1 VIDLV
6 AAEFLKLRS
15 TRTALGL
22 LIAALLVSVVPAILV
37 LVFAPADF
45 LEDES
50 VGGIGLVVAGVTLVP
65 LLGLVF
71 GILSMTNEYRHG
83 TVTYSYLVTPRRARV
98 IVAKLLVCFVVG
110 VVVLAVAGALV
121 TLTALVGY
129 EVRGLELELSP
140 LFDDDVAQTLV
151 LVLVTAGL
159 MASFG
164 VGLGAL
170 FRNQPATV
178 AGTLI
183 WALAVESIVVGLK
196 PRIGQYL
203 PFAALDQVVAG
214 GVTIG
219 AETEAAQIGLSRPA
233 AFLISLAY
241 IAAVSVAAVYTTM
254 RRDVT

>member
-1 VIDLV
+1 VIDLLL
-6 AAEFLKLRS
+6 AEFLKLRS

-22 LIAALLVSVVPAILV
+22 LIAAVLVSVVPAILV
-37 LVFAPADF
+37 LVFAPTDF

-50 VGGIGLVVAGVTLVP
+50 VGGLGLIVAGMTLVP

-83 TVTYSYLVTPRRARV
+83 TITYSYLVTPRRARV
-98 IVAKLLVCFVVG
+98 IVVKLLVCFVVG
-110 VVVLAVAGALV
+110 VAVLAFVGALV
-121 TLTALVGY
+121 TLTAVIGY
-129 EVRGLELELSP
+129 EIRDLALEMGG
-140 LFDDDVAQTLV
+140 LFDDGVAQTIV
-151 LVLVTAGL
+151 LVLLTAGL

-183 WALAVESIVVGLK
+183 WALAVESIIVGLK

-219 AETEAAQIGLSRPA
+219 TQTEAAQIGLSRPE

-241 IAAVSVAAVYTTM
+241 IAAVSVAAVFTTM

>member
-1 VIDLV
+1 MIDLV

-22 LIAALLVSVVPAILV
+22 LISAVLVSVVPAILV
-37 LVFAPADF
+37 LVFAPAEF

-50 VGGIGLVVAGVTLVP
+50 VGGLTLVVAGATIVP
-65 LLGLVF
+65 MLGLVF

-83 TVTYSYLVTPRRARV
+83 TITYSYLVTPRRARV
-98 IVAKLLVCFVVG
+98 IAVKLFVCFVVG
-110 VVVLAVAGALV
+110 VVVLALVGFLV

-129 EVRGLELELSP
+129 EVRGLELETGT
-140 LFDDDVAQTLV
+140 LFDDGVALTIV
-151 LVLVTAGL
+151 LVLLAAGL
-159 MASFG
+159 EASFG

-196 PRIGQYL
+196 PRIGLYL

-214 GVTIG
+214 SVSMGG
-219 AETEAAQIGLSRPA
+219 ETEIGLARPE

-241 IAAVSVAAVYTTM
+241 IAVVSVAAVYTTM

>member
-1 VIDLV
+1 MIDLF
-6 AAEFLKLRS
+6 AAEILKLRS

-22 LIAALLVSVVPAILV
+22 LIAAVLVGLVPAILV

-45 LEDES
+45 LEDEA
-50 VGGIGLVVAGVTLVP
+50 VGGLGLVVAGVTIVP

-83 TVTYSYLVTPRRARV
+83 TITYSYLVTPRRARV
-98 IVAKLLVCFVVG
+98 IVVKLLVCFAVG
-110 VVVLAVAGALV
+110 VVVLAFVGFLV
-121 TLTALVGY
+121 TLAVMVGY
-129 EVRGLELELSP
+129 AVRGLELETGLI
-140 LFDDDVAQTLV
+140 FEDGVAQTLV
-151 LVLVTAGL
+151 LVLLAAGL
-159 MASFG
+159 MAAFG

-183 WALAVESIVVGLK
+183 WALAVESVIVGLK
-196 PRIGQYL
+196 PSVGQYL

-214 GVTIG
+214 DVTVG
-219 AETEAAQIGLSRPA
+219 TAAEIGLSRPE

-241 IAAVSVAAVYTTM
+241 IAVVSVAAVYTTM

>member
-22 LIAALLVSVVPAILV
+22 LVAAVLVSLVPAILV
-37 LVFAPADF
+37 LVFAPAEF

-50 VGGIGLVVAGVTLVP
+50 VGGIGLFVAGATIVP

-83 TVTYSYLVTPRRARV
+83 TITYSYLVTPRRARV
-98 IVAKLLVCFVVG
+98 ILAKLAVCFVVG
-110 VVVLAVAGALV
+110 VVVLALV
-121 TLTALVGY
+121 GFLLTLTALVGY
-129 EVRGLELELSP
+129 EVRGLELKTGT
-140 LFDDDVAQTLV
+140 LFEDGVALTIV
-151 LVLVTAGL
+151 LVLLAAGL

-196 PRIGQYL
+196 PRVGQYL
-203 PFAALDQVVAG
+203 PFAVLDQVVAG

-219 AETEAAQIGLSRPA
+219 AETEAAQIGLSRPE

-241 IAAVSVAAVYTTM
+241 IAVVSVAAVYTTM

>member
-1 VIDLV
+1 MTDLV

-22 LIAALLVSVVPAILV
+22 LIAAVLVSVVPAILV
-37 LVFAPADF
+37 LSFAPADF

-50 VGGIGLVVAGVTLVP
+50 VGGVGVLAAGGTLVP

-83 TVTYSYLVTPRRARV
+83 TITYSYLVTPRRARV
-98 IVAKLLVCFVVG
+98 IVVKLLVCFVVG
-110 VVVLAVAGALV
+110 VAVLALV
-121 TLTALVGY
+121 GFLLTLTALIGY
-129 EVRGLELELSP
+129 EIRGLELETGS
-140 LFDDDVAQTLV
+140 LFEGGVAQTIALV
-151 LVLVTAGL
+151 LLAAGL

-170 FRNQPATV
+170 FRNQPVTV

-196 PRIGQYL
+196 PRVGQYL
-203 PFAALDQVVAG
+203 PFTALDQVVSS
-214 GVTIG
+214 GVTMG
-219 AETEAAQIGLSRPA
+219 AESQIGLTRPE

-241 IAAVSVAAVYTTM
+241 IAVVSVAAVYTTM

>member
-22 LIAALLVSVVPAILV
+22 LIAAVLVSIVPAILV
-37 LVFAPADF
+37 LVFAPAEF

-50 VGGIGLVVAGVTLVP
+50 VGGLGLFVAGATVVP

-83 TVTYSYLVTPRRARV
+83 TITYSYLVTPRRARV
-98 IVAKLLVCFVVG
+98 ILVKLAVCFVVG
-110 VVVLAVAGALV
+110 VVVLALV
-121 TLTALVGY
+121 GFLLTLTALVGY
-129 EVRGLELELSP
+129 EVRGLELETGT
-140 LFDDDVAQTLV
+140 FFEDGVALTIV
-151 LVLVTAGL
+151 LVLLAAGL

-164 VGLGAL
+164 VALGAL

-183 WALAVESIVVGLK
+183 WALAVEGIVVGLK
-196 PRIGQYL
+196 PRVGQYL

-214 GVTIG
+214 GVTMG
-219 AETEAAQIGLSRPA
+219 GETEIGLSRPE

>member
-22 LIAALLVSVVPAILV
+22 LIAAVLVSVVPAILV
-37 LVFAPADF
+37 LIFAPAEF

-50 VGGIGLVVAGVTLVP
+50 VGGLTLVVAGATIVP
-65 LLGLVF
+65 MLGLVF

-83 TVTYSYLVTPRRARV
+83 TITYSYLVTPRRARV
-98 IVAKLLVCFVVG
+98 IVVKLFVCFVVG
-110 VVVLAVAGALV
+110 VVVLALVGFLV

-129 EVRGLELELSP
+129 EVRGLELETGT
-140 LFDDDVAQTLV
+140 LFDDGVALTIV
-151 LVLVTAGL
+151 LVLLAAGL
-159 MASFG
+159 EASFG

-196 PRIGQYL
+196 PKIGLYL
-203 PFAALDQVVAG
+203 PFAALDQVVSG
-214 GVTIG
+214 SISMG
-219 AETEAAQIGLSRPA
+219 AETEIGLARPE
-233 AFLISLAY
+233 AFLVSLAY
-241 IAAVSVAAVYTTM
+241 IAVVSVAAVYTTM

>member
-22 LIAALLVSVVPAILV
+22 LIASGLVSLVPAILV
-37 LVFAPADF
+37 LALAPAET
-45 LEDES
+45 LEQE
-50 VGGIGLVVAGVTLVP
+50 GAAALVAAGATLVP

-83 TVTYSYLVTPRRARV
+83 TITYSYLITPRRWKV
-98 IVAKLLVCFVVG
+98 IAVKLVVCFVVG
-110 VVVLAVAGALV
+110 VVVLAVVGLLL
-121 TLTALVGY
+121 TLTAGLGY
-129 EVRGLELELSP
+129 EIRGLALDTTFL
-140 LFDDDVAQTLV
+140 DDRETLQAIA
-151 LVLVTAGL
+151 LILLTAGL
-159 MASFG
+159 MSSFG

-183 WALAVESIVVGLK
+183 WALGVESIVFGLK
-196 PRIGQYL
+196 PSVGQYL
-203 PFAALDQVVAG
+203 PFSVLEQVVG
-214 GVTIG
+214 GALTVG
-219 AETEAAQIGLSRPA
+219 AETDIGLTRPQ
-233 AFLISLAY
+233 AFLLSLVY
-241 IAAVSVAAVYTTM
+241 IAAVSVAAVYTSM